1 MHRKQIK
8 IEAKQ
13 ALETWEQRLQLINQ
27 WEEEEVPQSK
37 LDEFVNLA
45 IHSSGDINDVLQ
57 RVGNWMDGNPSQG
70 DFIELRE
77 DLSTALKETINFRLH
92 YSDYTH
98 HQLFKDIGN
107 IDELIDVKDLFADDE
122 VVESNLFD
130 QPADTNEVED
140 RLIENLDS
148 PKIKVELTEQAEGKQ
163 QLDDFLFDVEE

>member
-1 MHRKQIK
+1 MDRKKIK

-27 WEEEEVPQSK
+27 WEEEEVPQNQ

-57 RVGNWMDGNPSQG
+57 RMGNWMESNPSQE

-98 HQLFKDIGN
+98 HQLFADIGN
-107 IDELIDVKDLFADDE
+107 IDELIDVKELFTEDD
-122 VVESNLFD
+122 VVESNFFD
-130 QPADTNEVED
+130 QPSATNEVEN

-148 PKIKVELTEQAEGKQ
+148 PEAPVISPEIRKDSQ